1 MASRAPH
8 HVPAGSRLRQVGW
21 ALALALCVALFLALT
36 FRVNAVKSEV
46 RLAER
51 QIIAIEKQMLILEVE
66 FETRASQRQLSDWN
80 RIEFGFVA
88 PGPGQVMDGRR
99 QLAALGSGI
108 GPNAPS
114 PIRVAMAKPVED
126 QSLLGEWLDSE
137 GGEGENGDNAQPDTR
152 RAPDAAS
159 DGSGSGTNLSTGNLA
174 QRLSRRTASITLAA
188 EVAQ

>member
-8 HVPAGSRLRQVGW
+8 HVPTGSRLRQVGW

-51 QIIAIEKQMLILEVE
+51 EIIAVERQMLILEVE

-80 RIEFGFVA
+80 RIEFGFVP
-88 PGPGQVMDGRR
+88 PGPGQIMDGRR
-99 QLAALGSGI
+99 QLAALGSGT

-114 PIRVAMAKPVED
+114 PIRVAMAQPVED
-126 QSLLGEWLDSE
+126 DSLLAEWLDSE
-137 GGEGENGDNAQPDTR
+137 GDDADEVDTDGAEARRTPDGNGD
-152 RAPDAAS
+152 AAAMS
-159 DGSGSGTNLSTGNLA
+159 AGNLA
-174 QRLSRRTASITLAA
+174 QRLSRGTASLTLAA
-188 EVAQ
+188 EVAP

>member
-114 PIRVAMAKPVED
+114 PIRVAMAQPVED
-126 QSLLGEWLDSE
+126 EGLLAEWLE
-137 GGEGENGDNAQPDTR
+137 GDEG
-152 RAPDAAS
+152 DAAS
-159 DGSGSGTNLSTGNLA
+159 GDSAGAGPRSTPDGEGSAASTGNLA
-174 QRLSRRTASITLAA
+174 QRLSRGTASLSLAA